1 MGTAPL
7 TSHYPSYSHKKEIE
21 AVLSPRT
28 PDPQLASQL
37 RELSLHICIH
47 AYSWNSNE
55 ELQHGR
61 TLCRLRYAHCLQLAV
76 MLLYEKLQA
85 HGTDTQL
92 KDATRGLQT
101 QPAHSSGCLPPSLCY
116 SLPCRPPHHPTRL
129 PQPPRQ
135 LTRLLWPWRAF
146 PTCRPDAGGEGPSGH
161 RHGQLL
167 LRETPVQHVG

>member
-7 TSHYPSYSHKKEIE
+7 TSHCPSYSHKKEIK

-47 AYSWNSNE
+47 AYSWHSNE

-61 TLCRLRYAHCLQLAV
+61 TICWLRYARCLQLAV

-85 HGTDTQL
+85 HGTDAQL
-92 KDATRGLQT
+92 KT
-101 QPAHSSGCLPPSLCY
+101 QPGGYKPNLPAAAAASHPHCATAIAAVPHAVPPSSHSRHGSTQGSCGHGEHSQPAGQTRVAKDHLVTVTASSSSG
-116 SLPCRPPHHPTRL
+116 R
-129 PQPPRQ
+129 
-135 LTRLLWPWRAF
+135 
-146 PTCRPDAGGEGPSGH
+146 H
-161 RHGQLL
+161 RSS
-167 LRETPVQHVG
+167 T